1 MRRLWLWQCD
11 PVRKGNMLAL
21 LRNTNTH
28 GCTLYPRWSSTFYT
42 PKATTT
48 KQPLH
53 CTKHA
58 VAFMEPCTSKFYVV
72 PDKPTF
78 FCHPPN
84 RTEEPSVYYFS
95 LHANSNQEEGLV
107 RWCKRSS
114 RMTDWLCLSKSEWRS
129 KDQVHGR
136 RRRHPP
142 SEQGSF
148 QQRPG
153 SPLLG
158 VISFDCVTRSG

>member
-1 MRRLWLWQCD
+1 MTSTLW
-11 PVRKGNMLAL
+11 MLLPYASFAPKHKHARMHAVPAVVVNLLYTKSYHHQTTFAL
-21 LRNTNTH
+21 HKTRGCIHGTVHKQILRSTGQAN
-28 GCTLYPRWSSTFYT
+28 LFLSST
-42 PKATTT
+42 
-48 KQPLH
+48 QPH
-53 CTKHA
+53 RRA
-58 VAFMEPCTSKFYVV
+58 VCLL
-72 PDKPTF
+72 F
-78 FCHPPN
+78 FSN
-84 RTEEPSVYYFS
+84 
-95 LHANSNQEEGLV
+95 ANSNQEEGLV

-153 SPLLG
+153 SSLLG
-158 VISFDCVTRSG
+158 VISFDFVTRSG